1 MKKNTHKSY
10 KNCKNILIYGIFVVS
25 LQCKITCRFMAEI
38 KTEKEY
44 RAILKRIDEL
54 LPLTGDN
61 VPEDSPENIELALLS
76 DLVAEY
82 EDVHYPITAPSL
94 AEVLKLRMY
103 EMGLTQA
110 KAAELLGISS
120 PRMSEIMHGKT
131 EPSLSL
137 ARTMCLKLNITPEMV
152 LGL

>member
-1 MKKNTHKSY
+1 
-10 KNCKNILIYGIFVVS
+10 
-25 LQCKITCRFMAEI
+25 MAQI

-44 RAILKRIDEL
+44 EAAMARIEEL
-54 LPLTGDN
+54 LPLTWGDD
-61 VPEDSPENIELALLS
+61 VSEDSPENIELALLS

-110 KAAELLGISS
+110 KTAELLGISS

-137 ARTMCLKLNITPEMV
+137 ARTMCLRLNISPEMA

>member
-1 MKKNTHKSY
+1 
-10 KNCKNILIYGIFVVS
+10 
-25 LQCKITCRFMAEI
+25 MAQI
-38 KTEKEY
+38 KTEKQYE
-44 RAILKRIDEL
+44 AAMARIEEL
-54 LPLTGDN
+54 LPQTWGDD

-94 AEVLKLRMY
+94 VEVLKLRMY

-137 ARTMCLKLNITPEMV
+137 ARKMCIKMNISPEMA

>member
-1 MKKNTHKSY
+1 
-10 KNCKNILIYGIFVVS
+10 
-25 LQCKITCRFMAEI
+25 MAQI

-44 RAILKRIDEL
+44 EAAMARIDEL
-54 LPLTGDN
+54 LPQTWGDN
-61 VPEDSPENIELALLS
+61 VPEDSHANIELALLS

-82 EDVHYPITAPSL
+82 EDVHYPIATPSL
-94 AEVLKLRMY
+94 VEVLKLRMY
-103 EMGLTQA
+103 EMGLSQ
-110 KAAELLGISS
+110 KNVAALLGISA

-137 ARTMCLKLNITPEMV
+137 ARTMCLKLNISPEMA